1 MNCHHCKFHRN
12 CINGAWCTNLKAYVE
27 HQLIENCS
35 YYEEKTFVEN
45 HKTCAWAKGNT
56 CRFWGCSHRE
66 LYKDIES
73 DHDYDFF
80 MENSKC
86 TNFKKPKK

>member
-35 YYEEKTFVEN
+35 YYEEKKHSSRAIEPAHGPKETLAGSGGARIEN
-45 HKTCAWAKGNT
+45 YT
-56 CRFWGCSHRE
+56 R
-66 LYKDIES
+66 I
-73 DHDYDFF
+73 
-80 MENSKC
+80 
-86 TNFKKPKK
+86 

>member
-35 YYEEKTFVEN
+35 YYEEKN
-45 HKTCAWAKGNT
+45 I
-56 CRFWGCSHRE
+56 RRE
-66 LYKDIES
+66 
-73 DHDYDFF
+73 
-80 MENSKC
+80 
-86 TNFKKPKK
+86 P